1 MSFMSS
7 TVREGSFVVYWV
19 RPWCST
25 DGSGSPQGRPPLL
38 RLNRRWQTHAVVSTN
53 PPSINHLGLW
63 RRQDR
68 RWIAG
73 VAGGVADRIG
83 VPDLYVRA
91 AFVTLT
97 TIWGLGLALYLFL
110 WWLTLEQQAE
120 PVEGRLDA
128 GQKAGLALIF
138 VSAIWIMIASGF
150 VPEPFT
156 TIVIGAISFG
166 FAAALDRS
174 ESGGIARLILPGG
187 NEGISVLRLV
197 AGVTL
202 LLGGLGL
209 FFGTNRVTASMGGT
223 FIAIALTVVGLAVA
237 FGPLFVRMRDDL
249 DRERVVRARQEER
262 EEMAAHLHDSVLQTL
277 ALIQRTD
284 DPKRMSSLARAQ
296 ERELRTWLFGKAPLD
311 GTEVLSTAL
320 AASVA
325 RIEDERG
332 TPIEL
337 VVVGDSILDDR
348 GSGLVA
354 AASEAVVNAV
364 KHSGAERVS
373 VYLEVSEGKAEVWV
387 TDQGVGFERG
397 QAVRTHR
404 RADVRAA
411 VLPVGVDDHG
421 VPQLVL
427 DPLECAPPG
436 APGCHG
442 QRRAARS
449 RESPCP
455 PSRHAVALPSRGDAP
470 SAPRARARARR
481 VLRL

>member
-1 MSFMSS
+1 M
-7 TVREGSFVVYWV
+7 
-19 RPWCST
+19 
-25 DGSGSPQGRPPLL
+25 
-38 RLNRRWQTHAVVSTN
+38 VSTN

-110 WWLTLEQQAE
+110 WWLTLEQQAD
-120 PVEGRLDA
+120 PVEGRLDS
-128 GQKAGLALIF
+128 GQRVGLALIF

-187 NEGISVLRLV
+187 NEGISVVRLV

-284 DPKRMSSLARAQ
+284 DPKRMSSLARTQ

-311 GTEVLSTAL
+311 GTEVLSVAL

-325 RIEDERG
+325 
-332 TPIEL
+332 P
-337 VVVGDSILDDR
+337 DR
-348 GSGLVA
+348 G
-354 AASEAVVNAV
+354 
-364 KHSGAERVS
+364 
-373 VYLEVSEGKAEVWV
+373 
-387 TDQGVGFERG
+387 
-397 QAVRTHR
+397 
-404 RADVRAA
+404 
-411 VLPVGVDDHG
+411 
-421 VPQLVL
+421 
-427 DPLECAPPG
+427 
-436 APGCHG
+436 
-442 QRRAARS
+442 
-449 RESPCP
+449 
-455 PSRHAVALPSRGDAP
+455 
-470 SAPRARARARR
+470 
-481 VLRL
+481 